1 MLGFAQKWEDGD
13 KVNCA
18 ARFASEQKIKRRE
31 HNIVLLGPVCS
42 APAEPASYLLD
53 QSRQLSRIMN
63 NIIWLVGAV
72 VIVLFVLG
80 YFGLR

>member
-31 HNIVLLGPVCS
+31 HNIISLGPVCS
-42 APAEPASYLLD
+42 APAEPASYFR
-53 QSRQLSRIMN
+53 SE
-63 NIIWLVGAV
+63 
-72 VIVLFVLG
+72 
-80 YFGLR
+80 